1 MEQHLSSDT
10 ARVLLIAL
18 GVSILLLV
26 LLPTLFMGGMM
37 SAMMGGTMPGGM
49 GWLAGI
55 WAILLALVG
64 LALIVVGTRMG
75 PRR

>member
-1 MEQHLSSDT
+1 MSSDT
-10 ARVLLIAL
+10 ARVILIAL
-18 GVSILLLV
+18 GVSILVAV
-26 LLPTLFMGGMM
+26 LLPTLFMGGIM
-37 SAMMGGTMPGGM
+37 SAMMGGTMPGGI

>member
-1 MEQHLSSDT
+1 MSSDT
-10 ARVLLIAL
+10 ARVILIAV
-18 GVSILLLV
+18 GVAILVVV

-37 SAMMGGTMPGGM
+37 SATMGGTMPGGM

-55 WAILLALVG
+55 WAILLSLVG

-75 PRR
+75 ARR

>member
-1 MEQHLSSDT
+1 MSSDT
-10 ARVLLIAL
+10 ARVILIAL
-18 GVSILLLV
+18 GVAILVVV

-64 LALIVVGTRMG
+64 VGLIVVGIRIG
-75 PRR
+75 ARR

>member
-1 MEQHLSSDT
+1 MSSDT
-10 ARVLLIAL
+10 ARVIVIAL
-18 GVSILLLV
+18 GVSILVVV

-37 SAMMGGTMPGGM
+37 SAMMGGTMLGGM

-64 LALIVVGTRMG
+64 LGLIVVGTRMG
-75 PRR
+75 SRR

>member
-1 MEQHLSSDT
+1 MSSDT
-10 ARVLLIAL
+10 ARVILIAV
-18 GVSILLLV
+18 GVAILVVV

-55 WAILLALVG
+55 WAILLSLVG

-75 PRR
+75 ARR

>member
-1 MEQHLSSDT
+1 MSSDT
-10 ARVLLIAL
+10 ARVILIAL
-18 GVSILLLV
+18 GVSILVVV

-49 GWLAGI
+49 GWLAGT

-64 LALIVVGTRMG
+64 LGLIVVGTRMG
-75 PRR
+75 ARR

>member
-1 MEQHLSSDT
+1 MSSDT
-10 ARVLLIAL
+10 ARVILIAL
-18 GVSILLLV
+18 GVSTLLLV

-64 LALIVVGTRMG
+64 VGLIVVGIRIG
-75 PRR
+75 ARR